1 MWGCILRLGES
12 SDREEYKL
20 DHMEFIHMSS
30 PNRDLQLVTTMG
42 PNFELRS
49 VIGMSI
55 SHLF

>member
-1 MWGCILRLGES
+1 MGMYFKTGGS

-30 PNRDLQLVTTMG
+30 LNRDLQLVTTRG

-49 VIGMSI
+49 VIGISI